1 MLGGAFSTSAAQS
14 AFVNRLVSSLATNA
28 PGVDP
33 QLVVFT
39 GAAQLRSVFHSDQ
52 LPGILLAYMDGI
64 KASFAVAVGMVG
76 LAFLMSFLVPW
87 KKLPV
92 GSSGDNMSSA

>member
-33 QLVVFT
+33 QVVVFT
-39 GAAQLRSVFHSDQ
+39 GATQLRSVFPSDQ
-52 LPGILLAYMDGI
+52 LAGILLAYMDGI
-64 KASFAVAVGMVG
+64 KASFAVAVGMAG
-76 LAFLMSFLVPW
+76 LALMTSFSVPW
-87 KKLPV
+87 KNLPV
-92 GSSGDNMSSA
+92 GSPGDVIPLG